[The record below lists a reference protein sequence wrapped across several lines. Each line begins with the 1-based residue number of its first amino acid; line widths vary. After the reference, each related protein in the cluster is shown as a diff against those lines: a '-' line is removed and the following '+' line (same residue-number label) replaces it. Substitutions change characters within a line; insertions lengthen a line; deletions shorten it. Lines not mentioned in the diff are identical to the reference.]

1 MSHQEIHLWVSVRGL
16 FSRAQRHKKWTGGLS
31 ATLQRGPDAPG
42 LVRWSL
48 ELVLLG
54 LQPVLR
60 DSLTLQ
66 DTRHSPTHICRL
78 CFVRQHM
85 ECGLTSA
92 SPQHAHSHTPH
103 GVSSS
108 GHQSSA
114 PCPGFGAT
122 DCSLARSPTLPCAEL
137 CHCPDTAGRLRTA
150 NTSFAVCWWPFTT
163 TYPLN
168 RG

>member
-16 FSRAQRHKKWTGGLS
+16 FSRAQWHKKWTGGLS

-66 DTRHSPTHICRL
+66 DTRHSPTHICLL

-85 ECGLTSA
+85 ECGLTST

-108 GHQSSA
+108 GRQSSGATDHLLARPHSLVQSSA
-114 PCPGFGAT
+114 TAQIPQGGCT
-122 DCSLARSPTLPCAEL
+122 QPTLPL
-137 CHCPDTAGRLRTA
+137 LSAGDLSPLRIH
-150 NTSFAVCWWPFTT
+150 
-163 TYPLN
+163 
-168 RG
+168 